1 MSIPT
6 VRFRIRKEKY
16 TTPTLQAYIGIYGEE
31 APKYS
36 TQVKARPELRWN
48 QKKQRFEASTELAH
62 SYNQILTEI
71 VTTVNNCF
79 LHMTRTAKLVTAKSL
94 KKDFIKV
101 WEKENKV
108 ITVMDLMADFLKFQD
123 KRDIEPKTREKYTW
137 GHEHLKEFI
146 KKVHRCD
153 DLEIHN
159 ITAQFGYQYFRYMTT
174 KKIDKLSEA
183 TANRYLQQL
192 RKCLDFAIENG
203 KITENPLNIARPKVT
218 YAKPNKSIVTEK
230 QILEIFKLD
239 ELTTTERHIADIC
252 TFLFYTTYDHCD
264 YLEFDHEKHL
274 HYCDNQLT
282 IQKRR
287 YKERKKPEPLVCV
300 VSVNNILKKI
310 LDRNKPF
317 PKYPSQTVLKVFKRL
332 ASRIGLDATK
342 IGLKQLRKSG
352 GTFYINEDVPLKT
365 VSEKILGHTTVAMTE
380 HYYIKV
386 FAETAI
392 RHTSHL
398 QER

>member
-79 LHMTRTAKLVTAKSL
+79 LHMTRTSRTVTAKSL

-123 KRDIEPKTREKYTW
+123 KRDIEPKTREKYTF

-146 KKVHRCD
+146 KKNHRCD

-159 ITAQFGYQYFRYMTT
+159 ITAQFGYQYFRWLT
-174 KKIDKLSEA
+174 KTLSEP

-203 KITENPLNIARPKVT
+203 KITDNPLNIARPKIT
-218 YAKPNKSIVTEK
+218 HTKPNKSIVTER

-274 HYCDNQLT
+274 YFCDNQLT

-332 ASRIGLDATK
+332 ASRIGLDTTK

>member
-16 TTPTLQAYIGIYGEE
+16 TIPTLQAYIGIYGEE

-48 QKKQRFEASTELAH
+48 QKEQCFKVNTELAH

-79 LHMTRTAKLVTAKSL
+79 LHMTRTAKLVTAKTL
-94 KKDFIKV
+94 KQDFIKV
-101 WEKENKV
+101 WEKNNKV
-108 ITVMDLMADFLKFQD
+108 VTIMELMKDYLAFQD
-123 KRDIEPKTREKYTW
+123 ERDIETKTRDKYDY
-137 GHEHLKEFI
+137 GHEHLKEFL
-146 KKVHRCD
+146 KKKHRCQ

-159 ITAQFGYQYFRYMTT
+159 ITAQFGYQFFRWLTT
-174 KKIDKLSEA
+174 RQTDKLAES

-192 RKCLDFAIENG
+192 RGCIDLGIENG
-203 KITENPLNIARPKVT
+203 KTDENPLNFSRPKVT
-218 YAKPNKSIVTEK
+218 HTKPNKTTITEQQMLK
-230 QILEIFKLD
+230 IFRLD

-264 YLEFDHEKHL
+264 YLEFSHEKHL
-274 HYCDNQLT
+274 HFVDTQLT

-287 YKERKKPEPLVCV
+287 YKERKKEQPLVCV
-300 VSVNNILKKI
+300 VSVNNIIKKI

-317 PKYPSQTVLKVFKRL
+317 PKYPSQTVLKIFKRL
-332 ASRIGLDATK
+332 ASRIGVDATE

-352 GTFYINEDVPLKT
+352 GTFYINEGVPLKT

-386 FAETAI
+386 FSETSI
-392 RHTSHL
+392 KHTSHL

>member
-16 TTPTLQAYIGIYGEE
+16 TIPTLQAYIGIYGEE
-31 APKYS
+31 ATKYS

-79 LHMTRTAKLVTAKSL
+79 LHMTRTARTVTAKTL
-94 KKDFIKV
+94 KKDFIKI
-101 WEKENKV
+101 WEKENKT
-108 ITVMDLMADFLKFQD
+108 ITVMELMTDFLKFQD
-123 KRDIEPKTREKYTW
+123 SRKLEIKSREKYTW
-137 GHEHLKEFI
+137 GHEHLKTFL
-146 KKVHRCD
+146 KKKHRCE

-159 ITAQFGYQYFRYMTT
+159 ITAQFGYQYFRFLTS
-174 KKIDKLSEA
+174 KKEPLSEA

-192 RKCLDFAIENG
+192 RACLNFAIENG
-203 KITENPLNIARPKVT
+203 KIEENPLNYSRPKVSH
-218 YAKPNKSIVTEK
+218 AKPNKATITEQQMLK
-230 QILEIFKLD
+230 IFRLD

-264 YLEFDHEKHL
+264 YLEFSHEKHL
-274 HYCDNQLT
+274 HFVDAQLT

-287 YKERKKPEPLVCV
+287 YKERNKAEPLVCV

-317 PKYPSQTVLKVFKRL
+317 PKYPSQTVLKIFKRL
-332 ASRIGLDATK
+332 ASRIGIDATE

-352 GTFYINEDVPLKT
+352 GTFYINEGVPLKT

-380 HYYIKV
+380 HYYIKI
-386 FAETAI
+386 FAETALKQ
-392 RHTSHL
+392 TSHL